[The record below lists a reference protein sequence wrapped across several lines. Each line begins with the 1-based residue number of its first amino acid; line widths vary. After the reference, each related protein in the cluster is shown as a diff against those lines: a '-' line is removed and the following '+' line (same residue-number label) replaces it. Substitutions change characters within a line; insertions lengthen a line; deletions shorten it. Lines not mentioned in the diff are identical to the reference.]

1 MTELSSARAVRR
13 PRLDAVTLIGLAIL
27 AILIAASVFAPWISP
42 YNPTEINPA
51 ARLKPPSPE
60 HLLGTDRIGR
70 DVLSRALYGG
80 QISLT
85 VGVLVGITVLLVG
98 VTLGLLAGSVRWL
111 DGLIM
116 RIIDG
121 IMAMPAVLVGV
132 AMVITWGG
140 GLWALLIAI
149 SIPSLPETVRLTRS
163 LALSIK
169 AEPYV
174 EAARLS
180 GTPRPLLLWRHF
192 LPNAL
197 APLIVIGTYV
207 GANAIVAES
216 LLSFLGVGMPA
227 ELPSWGNMIAEG
239 RLAFQIAPWGVFV
252 PALFLTATVL
262 AVNLIGDGLRDAT
275 DPLRLKGD

>member
-1 MTELSSARAVRR
+1 MSELASALPGRR
-13 PRLDAVTLIGLAIL
+13 PRLDPVTLLGLAVL
-27 AILIAASVFAPWISP
+27 ALLVALAVLAPWISP
-42 YNPTEINPA
+42 YGPTDINPA
-51 ARLKPPSPE
+51 ARLQPPSSE
-60 HLLGTDRIGR
+60 HWLGTDRIGR
-70 DVLSRALYGG
+70 DVLTRALHGG

-85 VGVLVGITVLLVG
+85 VGILVGITVLVVG

-111 DGLIM
+111 DGFIM
-116 RIIDG
+116 RVIDG

-163 LALSIK
+163 LALSIQT
-169 AEPYV
+169 EPYV
-174 EAARLS
+174 EAARMA
-180 GTPRPLLLWRHF
+180 GTPLPLLLWRHF
-192 LPNAL
+192 LPNAM

-252 PALFLTATVL
+252 PALFLAATVL
-262 AVNLIGDGLRDAT
+262 AVNLVGDGLRDAT

>member
-1 MTELSSARAVRR
+1 MTELAPVQVVRR
-13 PRLDAVTLIGLAIL
+13 PRLDAVTLAGLGLL
-27 AILIAASVFAPWISP
+27 AILITVSVAAPWLSP
-42 YNPTEINPA
+42 FDPTQINPA
-51 ARLKPPSPE
+51 QRLQPPSPD

-70 DVLSRALYGG
+70 DVLSRALHGG

-85 VGVLVGITVLLVG
+85 VGVLVGITVLVVG
-98 VTLGLLAGSVRWL
+98 VALGLLAGSVRWL
-111 DGLIM
+111 DWLIM
-116 RIIDG
+116 RVIDG

-174 EAARLS
+174 EAARLA
-180 GTPRPLLLWRHF
+180 GTPLPSLLWRHF
-192 LPNAL
+192 LPNAM

-262 AVNLIGDGLRDAT
+262 AVNLVGDGLRDAT

>member
-1 MTELSSARAVRR
+1 MSDVASAPAMRRLQLDPVTILGLVVLAV
-13 PRLDAVTLIGLAIL
+13 
-27 AILIAASVFAPWISP
+27 LIATALLAPWISP
-42 YNPTEINPA
+42 YGPTDINPA
-51 ARLKPPSPE
+51 ARLQPPSGE
-60 HLLGTDRIGR
+60 HWLGTDRIGR
-70 DVLSRALYGG
+70 DVLTRALHGG
-80 QISLT
+80 RISLT
-85 VGVLVGITVLLVG
+85 VGFLVG
-98 VTLGLLAGSVRWL
+98 VAVLCVGVLLGLLAGSVRWL

-132 AMVITWGG
+132 AMVVMWGG

-149 SIPSLPETVRLTRS
+149 GIPSLPDTVRLTRS
-163 LALSIK
+163 LALSIRT
-169 AEPYV
+169 EPYV
-174 EAARLS
+174 EAAQMAGTRL
-180 GTPRPLLLWRHF
+180 PMLLWRHF
-192 LPNAL
+192 IPNAL

-216 LLSFLGVGMPA
+216 LLSFLGVGMPP

-262 AVNLIGDGLRDAT
+262 AVNLVGDGLRDST
-275 DPLRLKGD
+275 DPLRLKSD